1 MNTFK
6 IKPVVYFD
14 TDSIKYLNNLKE
26 KKSLIITDPFMVKAG
41 FINKVTDIF
50 KNNNVEYKV
59 FSGIRPDPPV
69 EVVAEGVKE
78 MISFTPDVIV
88 ALGGGSS
95 IDATKSI
102 LAFTMKI
109 LKNNESGY
117 KRPLFIAIPTT
128 SGTGSE
134 VTSFSII
141 TTGNKKVSLIDENL
155 IPDVAI
161 LDASFVKT
169 VPGRI
174 TADTG
179 IDVLTHGI
187 EAYVSN
193 KASDFSDA
201 LAEKS
206 MKIVIKYLPEVYKN
220 GDNVEAREKLHNA
233 SCMAGMAF
241 TNASLGINHSMA
253 HILGGTF
260 HIPHGRANAILL
272 PYVIRY
278 NANLES
284 GECSRTA
291 LRYRDISKFLGLPSS
306 TVKEG
311 VISLICAV
319 NVILG
324 LTNTPKNLK
333 EAGIDRQEFVSK
345 LELMAEVALEDRCT
359 PTSPRIPSKEELITL
374 FKEAYGD

>member
-1 MNTFK
+1 MNIFK

-14 TDSIKYLNNLKE
+14 MNSVEYLKNLKE

-50 KNNNVEYKV
+50 RNDNVEYKV

-69 EVVAEGVKE
+69 EVVAEGAKE
-78 MISFTPDVIV
+78 MIAFKPDVIV

-95 IDATKSI
+95 IDAAKSI
-102 LAFTMKI
+102 LAFTMRI
-109 LKNNESGY
+109 LKDSKDGY
-117 KRPLFIAIPTT
+117 RRPLFIAIPTT

-141 TTGNKKVSLIDENL
+141 TTGNKKVSLIDDDL

-179 IDVLTHGI
+179 IDVFTHGI

-201 LAEKS
+201 LAEQA
-206 MKIVIKYLPEVYKN
+206 MKLVIRYLPEAYKN

-253 HILGGTF
+253 HILGGIF

-272 PYVIRY
+272 PYVIKY
-278 NANLES
+278 NADLDS
-284 GECSRTA
+284 GTCTRAA
-291 LRYRDISKFLGLPSS
+291 LRYRNIAEFLGLPCS
-306 TVKEG
+306 TVEEG
-311 VISLICAV
+311 VMSLICAV
-319 NVILG
+319 NVILS
-324 LTNTPKNLK
+324 LTNTPRNLK
-333 EAGIDRQEFVSK
+333 EAGIDRREFFNKVNT
-345 LELMAEVALEDRCT
+345 MAEVALEDRCT
-359 PTSPRIPSKEELITL
+359 PTSPRIPSKEELIDL
-374 FKEAYGD
+374 FKKAYGD